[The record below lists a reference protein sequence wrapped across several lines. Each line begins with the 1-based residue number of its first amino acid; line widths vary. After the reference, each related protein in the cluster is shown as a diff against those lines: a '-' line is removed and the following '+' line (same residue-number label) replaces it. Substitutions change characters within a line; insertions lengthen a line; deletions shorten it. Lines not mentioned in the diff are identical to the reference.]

1 MKYPSTE
8 NENTLALCKLKATKL
23 CWKEMASAEKKGT
36 LLLKWR
42 LLLLNQMHTLLNQIY
57 HCWNENPLAAKYT
70 LILVEMKAHFHT
82 TENESTLYFYLQK
95 SNLLGKT
102 SEPTLQSF
110 LVPPRQR
117 RQKCRAA
124 DIPCKSTFNCQPG
137 KVSFEEPTQEMQ
149 GWRGGLKDAK
159 LISELLK
166 ETRWKKLQYSILL
179 CTTEN
184 S

>member
-1 MKYPSTE
+1 MKCPSTE
-8 NENTLALCKLKATKL
+8 NENTLALCKLKATKTL
-23 CWKEMASAEKKGT
+23 LKGNGICWKERHSV
-36 LLLKWR
+36 LKWR

-57 HCWNENPLAAKYT
+57 HCWNENPLAAKCT
-70 LILVEMKAHFHT
+70 LILVEMKAHLHT

-137 KVSFEEPTQEMQ
+137 KVSFEEPAQEM
-149 GWRGGLKDAK
+149 
-159 LISELLK
+159 
-166 ETRWKKLQYSILL
+166 
-179 CTTEN
+179 
-184 S
+184 